1 MITSKNDQ
9 VIIERDFI
17 RARRIRA
24 PKIRAPKIRAP
35 KIRAPKIRVLRRDG
49 MTQQFRSWRHS
60 SEWSSSM
67 RRSLLASGGRL
78 CQLLVSRKGLQG
90 PREHPGAEFFSEGA
104 R

>member
-9 VIIERDFI
+9 VIIERDLI
-17 RARRIRA
+17 RACRIRA
-24 PKIRAPKIRAP
+24 PKIRV
-35 KIRAPKIRVLRRDG
+35 PKIRVLRRDG

-67 RRSLLASGGRL
+67 RRSLLASGNRL
-78 CQLLVSRKGLQG
+78 CQLLVSQNGLQG
-90 PREHPGAEFFSEGA
+90 PREHPDAGFFSEGA

>member
-17 RARRIRA
+17 RA
-24 PKIRAPKIRAP
+24 P
-35 KIRAPKIRVLRRDG
+35 KIRAPKIRVPKIRVPKIRALRRDG
-49 MTQQFRSWRHS
+49 MTQQFRSWPRS

-67 RRSLLASGGRL
+67 RRAPIASECRL
-78 CQLLVSRKGLQG
+78 GQLLGSRKGLQG
-90 PREHPGAEFFSEGA
+90 LKEHLDADFFSEGA

>member
-24 PKIRAPKIRAP
+24 PKIS
-35 KIRAPKIRVLRRDG
+35 VLRRDG

-78 CQLLVSRKGLQG
+78 CQLLVSQNGLQG
-90 PREHPGAEFFSEGA
+90 PREHLDAEFFSEGA

>member
-24 PKIRAPKIRAP
+24 PKIRAPKIR
-35 KIRAPKIRVLRRDG
+35 VLRRDG
-49 MTQQFRSWRHS
+49 MTQQFRSWPRS

-67 RRSLLASGGRL
+67 RRAPIESGDRL
-78 CQLLVSRKGLQG
+78 GQLLVTRKGLQG
-90 PREHPGAEFFSEGA
+90 PKEHPDADFLSGGA

>member
-35 KIRAPKIRVLRRDG
+35 KIRVLWRDG

-67 RRSLLASGGRL
+67 RREPIESRGHL
-78 CQLLVSRKGLQG
+78 CQLLVSQNGLQG
-90 PREHPGAEFFSEGA
+90 PREHPGAEFFTEGA

>member
-9 VIIERDFI
+9 VIIELDFI
-17 RARRIRA
+17 RARR
-24 PKIRAPKIRAP
+24 IRAP

-67 RRSLLASGGRL
+67 RRSLLASGNRL
-78 CQLLVSRKGLQG
+78 CQLLVSKNELQG
-90 PREHPGAEFFSEGA
+90 PREHPDAGFFSEGA

>member
-17 RARRIRA
+17 RARMIRA
-24 PKIRAPKIRAP
+24 PKIRAAKM
-35 KIRAPKIRVLRRDG
+35 RVLRRDG

-60 SEWSSSM
+60 SERSWSM
-67 RRSLLASGGRL
+67 RRSLLASGNRL
-78 CQLLVSRKGLQG
+78 CQLPVSQNGLQG
-90 PREHPGAEFFSEGA
+90 PREHPDAGFFSEGA